1 MSLAPRSTAP
11 AEAVVPRS
19 GPAELR
25 RWLRAGLAWA
35 ILGSSLALAAALIEA
50 LGLALPFRATGLGRA
65 AAASLFLVVYGAL
78 SMPLMAALGW
88 IAGLAPGPAPRSLG
102 WSWWLWNG
110 GLALGA
116 IGMLAS
122 QSWAQWPDGWGTPA
136 WPALAVLAAAAVLW
150 AAALGPTLLRPAR
163 PLTALSSLALVAALG
178 LILVLGFG
186 QLLGPTVRGAGNA
199 VLGSLFRR
207 GLPELWL
214 LPACL
219 AAAGAVIFHV
229 DGRPLYG
236 RRSLWF
242 GLLAWV
248 FLATVAL
255 PRDLVPDLLPAWLG
269 PWVLAASALRLV
281 PVLLLAVAVLGAF
294 VGRRPAAPSSG
305 AAVAERSEAVLRS
318 ALLRLA
324 VLGACGLLAGAWADA
339 ALSADMRRLVQLS
352 AWDPGAPFPPLAA
365 PILIVQALSLAILRA
380 HGATLDSVALGRF
393 ARLAIAT
400 ALLRVVPAWPLGLA
414 EAAAESV
421 QVVQRLGWASPAPA
435 AAGGFVTWLGLLG
448 LALGWLTT
456 LVWARLFFAGDAVL
470 GAAVESGA
478 GGEGEAGVGVEG
490 EGHASARPGLAAGQG
505 AAPASPAPASAGG
518 MPAGATVLGAT
529 VASLALGLMV
539 GVFLPVVDAG
549 AAPAPGPRVL
559 APGSLAE
566 RGRRSYGAEGCVACH
581 SQRVRDAADAAL
593 YGPIMRASAY
603 GNGPALAGWRRRAPD
618 LAWVGDRLGDPAAL
632 AERLVAVHGPEGRPA
647 FPWLFEAE
655 GPTLEGA
662 TLVEYLAVLRS
673 GPPPEDDGS

>member
-1 MSLAPRSTAP
+1 MSDAPRASAP
-11 AEAVVPRS
+11 AEAAAPRS

-35 ILGSSLALAAALIEA
+35 ILGSSLALAAALVDA
-50 LGLALPFRATGLGRA
+50 LGLALPFRATGHGRVA
-65 AAASLFLVVYGAL
+65 SASLFLGIYGAL
-78 SMPLMAALGW
+78 SMPLMAGLGW
-88 IAGLAPGPAPRSLG
+88 IVGLSRGPAPRLLG

-122 QSWAQWPDGWGTPA
+122 ESWAQWPDGWGTPA
-136 WPALAVLAAAAVLW
+136 WPAQAVLAAAVVLW
-150 AAALGPTLLRPAR
+150 AAALGPSILRPAR

-186 QLLGPTVRGAGNA
+186 LVLGPTVRGAGNS

-219 AAAGAVIFHV
+219 AAAGAVILRV

-281 PVLLLAVAVLGAF
+281 PILLLAVAVLGAF
-294 VGRRPAAPSSG
+294 VGRRPADPSSG
-305 AAVAERSEAVLRS
+305 APAAERSEAALRRH
-318 ALLRLA
+318 LLSLA

-365 PILIVQALSLAILRA
+365 PILIVQAFSLTLLRA
-380 HGATLDSVALGRF
+380 HGAALDAVALGRF

-421 QVVQRLGWASPAPA
+421 EVVRRLGWASPAPA
-435 AAGGFVTWLGLLG
+435 AASGFDAWLGLLG

-456 LVWARLFFAGDAVL
+456 LFWARLVFADDAVL
-470 GAAVESGA
+470 GAGVGADVEAGGAASLGSGA
-478 GGEGEAGVGVEG
+478 GGVESVG
-490 EGHASARPGLAAGQG
+490 ST
-505 AAPASPAPASAGG
+505 PASSRG
-518 MPAGATVLGAT
+518 MPAGGTVLGAT
-529 VASLALGLMV
+529 VACLALGLMV

-581 SQRVRDAADAAL
+581 SQRVRDAADAAV

-618 LAWVGDRLGDPAAL
+618 LAWVGDRLGGPTAL

-673 GPPPEDDGS
+673 GPPSEGDGS